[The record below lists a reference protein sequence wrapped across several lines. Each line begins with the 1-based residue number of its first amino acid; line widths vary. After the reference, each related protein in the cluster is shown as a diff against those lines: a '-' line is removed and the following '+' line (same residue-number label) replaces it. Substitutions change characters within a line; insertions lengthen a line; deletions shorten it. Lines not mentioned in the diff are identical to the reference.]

1 MKKTTLIIAVL
12 CIAGIAKAQLGFKT
26 IVNESFESTTATDAP
41 YANGF
46 ATDFIQTGQTA
57 WKSEDLKYSGNLWRD
72 LYSNAANNMKNY
84 SVEISTD
91 VKTPIAGINTQS
103 LKINIKDETF
113 PGTDGINNVRIRSN
127 NGIVSF
133 ATGES
138 TSKYEVTFLAKTD
151 GATRKAI
158 LNGTND
164 TLAISGEWTKYSLK
178 RYVTGTS
185 ATSLAIDFCRQPD
198 QADYVIY
205 IDSFTVAQKPVMTML
220 AANNVGSSSFT
231 ANWTAIAGAT
241 SYRLAVQKKVDGT
254 WISAMNAITI
264 AEETASSYELT
275 NLDPNTEYQYRVT
288 ATDGLTTTSWPTWI
302 PATTS
307 AATSINEVALKSVIV
322 RNGQVIVTTPA
333 GQTIELY
340 NSLGQREA
348 SVISKEGQNTLS
360 AKNKGVHI
368 VKVGNAT
375 RKVIL

>member
-220 AANNVGSSSFT
+220 AASNVGSSSFT

-322 RNGQVIVTTPA
+322 RNGQVIVTAPA

>member
-1 MKKTTLIIAVL
+1 MTKTTLIIAVL

-198 QADYVIY
+198 QANYVIY

-220 AANNVGSSSFT
+220 AASNVGSSSFT

-322 RNGQVIVTTPA
+322 RNGQVIVTAPA

>member
-1 MKKTTLIIAVL
+1 MTKTTLIIAVL

-46 ATDFIQTGQTA
+46 VTDFIQTGQTA

-220 AANNVGSSSFT
+220 AAGNVGSSSFT

-322 RNGQVIVTTPA
+322 RNGQVIVTAPA